1 MKLIGRSLVAALLL
15 AIVSTQAVFA
25 DASADAIKPITST
38 LNMIV
43 ALAIGVGV
51 VICIVMLVWGGIE
64 KMLAGSNVQ
73 AETKAS
79 RRIANAIVG
88 LVVICSA
95 STVAALIV
103 AVLKMNGV
111 IPQGLG
117 I

>member
-1 MKLIGRSLVAALLL
+1 MKLIGRSLASALLL
-15 AIVSTQAVFA
+15 TVASARAVFA
-25 DASADAIKPITST
+25 DAATDAMKPVTST
-38 LNMIV
+38 LNTIV
-43 ALAIGVGV
+43 EVAIGIGV
-51 VICIVMLVWGGIE
+51 AICIVMLVYGGIE
-64 KMLAGSNVQ
+64 KMLAGSNIQ
-73 AETKAS
+73 AETQAR

-95 STVAALIV
+95 STIAAVIV